1 MSLLWHRG
9 SALSDQNVADALAEA
24 AIAKVQPGMTV
35 GLGAGTTAARGIK
48 LLADHVREGKL
59 DVKCVCASEATEDA
73 AKQMGLDVIE
83 FCLVE
88 ELDVLIDGA
97 DEVDR
102 KMHVMKGS
110 RGAMARERMLAW
122 ACRHTIFMVGE
133 NKVSEQIGKETSL
146 AVAVMA
152 FGLASTR
159 AAIRRLG
166 LNGVCR
172 REMNGDLFVTDNGNL
187 VLDVSLRGDENLPE
201 LAGELNDI
209 PGVVDH
215 GLFLS
220 EADEILI
227 ESERGAVERLLRSGV
242 TADA

>member
-1 MSLLWHRG
+1 MSE
-9 SALSDQNVADALAEA
+9 QKVADALAEA
-24 AIAKVQPGMTV
+24 AVANVKSGMTV
-35 GLGAGTTAARGIK
+35 GLGAGTTAARGVR
-48 LLADHVREGKL
+48 LLADLVREGKL
-59 DVKCVCASEATEDA
+59 DVKCVCASDATEDT
-73 AKQMGLDVIE
+73 AKQLGLDVIE

-97 DEVDR
+97 DEIDR
-102 KMHVMKGS
+102 NLNVMKGS

-122 ACRHTIFMVGE
+122 ACRHTVFMVGD
-133 NKVSEQIGKETSL
+133 NKVSEQIGVKSSL

-172 REMNGDLFVTDNGNL
+172 RKMNGDLFLTDNGNL

-201 LAGELNDI
+201 LSAALNDI

-227 ESERGAVERLLRSGV
+227 ESERGAVERLLRSSV

>member
-1 MSLLWHRG
+1 
-9 SALSDQNVADALAEA
+9 LSEQKVADALAEA
-24 AIAKVQPGMTV
+24 AVSKVQSGMTV
-35 GLGAGTTAARGIK
+35 GLGAGTTAARGLR
-48 LLADHVREGKL
+48 LLAEYVREGRL
-59 DVKCVCASEATEDA
+59 DVKCVCASDATEDT
-73 AKQMGLDVIE
+73 AKQLGLDVIE

-97 DEVDR
+97 DEIDR
-102 KMHVMKGS
+102 TLNVMKGS

-122 ACRHTIFMVGE
+122 ACRHSIFMVGE
-133 NKVSEQIGKETSL
+133 NKVSEQIGQKTSL

-172 REMNGDLFVTDNGNL
+172 RQMNGDLFLTDNGNL

-201 LAGELNDI
+201 LSGALNDI

-227 ESERGAVERLLRSGV
+227 ESQRGAVERLLRSGV

>member
-24 AIAKVQPGMTV
+24 AIASVKSGMTV
-35 GLGAGTTAARGIK
+35 GLGAGTTAARGVR
-48 LLADHVREGKL
+48 LLADNVREGKL
-59 DVKCVCASEATEDA
+59 EIKCVCASEATEDA
-73 AKQMGLDVIE
+73 AKQLGLDVIE

-97 DEVDR
+97 DEIDR
-102 KMHVMKGS
+102 NLNVMKGS

-122 ACRHTIFMVGE
+122 ACRHTVFMVND
-133 NKVSEQIGKETSL
+133 NKVSDQIGNKTSL

-187 VLDVSLRGDENLPE
+187 ILDVSLRGDETLTE
-201 LAGELNDI
+201 LSAALNDI

-227 ESERGAVERLLRSGV
+227 ESERGAVERLLRTHA
-242 TADA
+242 TAEA